1 MQAILND
8 SAAQLAPQDTM
19 GGGLVR
25 FEGTMKF
32 GVKKTED
39 KINVKKSSAS
49 SIP

>member
-1 MQAILND
+1 
-8 SAAQLAPQDTM
+8 M

-32 GVKKTED
+32 GLKKQED
-39 KINVKKSSAS
+39 KINVKKRSAS